1 MFFSL
6 LQVKANVLTSYQP
19 RSHPQAWTLGLH
31 WRLCRPAL
39 AEGVGASLG
48 TSESQARP
56 GISSEEVRRAVFICS
71 PSPPFL
77 VGMTKKKKKKTGKAM
92 RAYSPQEEW
101 TRPLLLVLTLFHFHF
116 NLKIGTPLFFSP
128 WLSLDIQIPF
138 CKLKTT
144 KGKLY

>member
-1 MFFSL
+1 MSWPP
-6 LQVKANVLTSYQP
+6 TS
-19 RSHPQAWTLGLH
+19 
-31 WRLCRPAL
+31 PA
-39 AEGVGASLG
+39 A
-48 TSESQARP
+48 TPRP
-56 GISSEEVRRAVFICS
+56 GRWASTDDCAGQPWLREWEPLWAPVSLRPDPESALRKSGEQFSYVHPVL
-71 PSPPFL
+71 PFSW
-77 VGMTKKKKKKTGKAM
+77 GWPKRKKKKTGKAM